1 MAITHNYS
9 NRQIDGTNSASLKK
23 PTTLYISETDGR
35 NDREYIKNFPG
46 TVYVLSEKEF
56 SKWLAA
62 EYLDP
67 DSEQYYED
75 GEVLNNSV
83 ANTLYGQV
91 DTSIRP
97 PTNLL
102 WDQKDIK
109 YITSDNAIFQ
119 NIVISFDESATD
131 DGTYEYQVF
140 YESTGP
146 ANQAKVPTSQ
156 TAKNTVEEVANVK
169 IVTKTSSLIKLSW
182 NQIPSAVS
190 YEVIIEGTN
199 IPGTK
204 SNKKIFLMPSEGG
217 QSKTTALCTG
227 SLSSKGSVYSW
238 NLAKS
243 GSANFSGTY
252 DINIKVIYKTGSSKN
267 GVNKSVTIV

>member
-23 PTTLYISETDGR
+23 PTTLYISETDER
-35 NDREYIKNFPG
+35 NSRDYIKNFPG

-56 SKWLAA
+56 SKWLNA
-62 EYLDP
+62 EYSDP

-83 ANTLYGQV
+83 ANTLYGQI
-91 DTSIRP
+91 DASIRP

-102 WDQKDIK
+102 WDQKNIK
-109 YITSDNAIFQ
+109 YVTSDNAIFQ
-119 NIVISFDESATD
+119 DIVISFDESATD

-146 ANQAKVPTSQ
+146 ANQAQVPTDQ
-156 TAKNTVEEVANVK
+156 TAKNTVENISNVK
-169 IVTKTSSLIKLSW
+169 TVTRTSSTIKLSW

-190 YEVIIEGTN
+190 YEVTIQGTN
-199 IPGTK
+199 IPGTV

-217 QSKTTALCTG
+217 QSKTTASVTG
-227 SLSSKGSVYSW
+227 AVLKGVYSW
-238 NLAKS
+238 TLPKS

-252 DINIKVIYKTGSSKN
+252 TINIKVVYKSGSST
-267 GVNKSVTIV
+267 GVSRSVTIV